1 MTCIRSRDDCGRMS
15 GHHTAPAAPR
25 IRVARDSDAGA
36 LIALIGS
43 VYAEY
48 PGCILDVDRE
58 EPDLRAIFSAYAAK
72 GGQFWVAVDGAD
84 EQVVGCIGWSP
95 SSDRSRP
102 GWLEL
107 RKLYVARSHRRRGL
121 AGVLCEF
128 VEAAAR
134 ARSAP
139 GIELW
144 SDTRFEAAHRFYAQR
159 RYERQSGARQLF
171 DLSQSSEYHFV
182 LRLDG

>member
-1 MTCIRSRDDCGRMS
+1 MQEP
-15 GHHTAPAAPR
+15 HTAAAAPR
-25 IRVARDSDAGA
+25 IRAGQDSDVDG
-36 LIALIGS
+36 LIELIGA

-58 EPDLRAIFSAYAAK
+58 EPDLLTIGSAYAAK
-72 GGQFWVAVDGAD
+72 GGQFWVAVDGPA
-84 EQVVGCIGWSP
+84 ERIVGCIGWSP
-95 SSDRSRP
+95 SRDGSLV

-121 AGVLCEF
+121 AGALCEH

-144 SDTRFEAAHRFYAQR
+144 SDTRFEDAHRFYAR
-159 RYERQSGARQLF
+159 RGYERRGEVRQLF
-171 DLSQSSEYHFV
+171 DLSHSSEYHFV
-182 LRLDG
+182 RRLHG

>member
-1 MTCIRSRDDCGRMS
+1 MS
-15 GHHTAPAAPR
+15 ERPPAPAAPR
-25 IRVARDSDAGA
+25 IRVAGDSDAGG
-36 LIALIGS
+36 LIALIGD

-58 EPDLRAIFSAYAAK
+58 EPDLRAIATAYAEK
-72 GGQFWVAVDGAD
+72 GGQFWVAVDDVLD
-84 EQVVGCIGWSP
+84 ERVVGCVGWSP
-95 SSDRSRP
+95 SRDTSRP

-121 AGVLCEF
+121 AGALCEH

-144 SDTRFEAAHRFYAQR
+144 SDTRFEDAHRFYNR
-159 RYERQSGARQLF
+159 RGYERQSAVRQLF
-171 DLSQSSEYHFV
+171 DLSQSSEYHFIRR
-182 LRLDG
+182 LRD

>member
-1 MTCIRSRDDCGRMS
+1 MPEL
-15 GHHTAPAAPR
+15 HTMPAAPR
-25 IRVARDSDAGA
+25 IRAARDSDASG
-36 LIALIGS
+36 LISLIGD

-58 EPDLRAIFSAYAAK
+58 EPDLRAVCSAYAAK
-72 GGQFWVAVDGAD
+72 GGQFWVAVDGTD
-84 EQVVGCIGWSP
+84 ERVVGCVGWSP

-107 RKLYVARSHRRRGL
+107 RKLYVARSYRRRGL
-121 AGVLCEF
+121 ASALCEH
-128 VEAAAR
+128 VEAAAH

-144 SDTRFEAAHRFYAQR
+144 SDTRFEGAHRFYAQR
-159 RYERQSGARQLF
+159 GYERQAAVRQLF
-171 DLSQSSEYHFV
+171 DLSQSSEYQF
-182 LRLDG
+182 LRRLHG

>member
-1 MTCIRSRDDCGRMS
+1 MS
-15 GHHTAPAAPR
+15 ELHTAPEVPR
-25 IRVARDSDAGA
+25 IRAARDSDAGG
-36 LIALIGS
+36 LIALIGD

-58 EPDLRAIFSAYAAK
+58 EPDLCAISSAYAEK
-72 GGQFWVAVDGAD
+72 GGQFWVALDGVVD
-84 EQVVGCIGWSP
+84 ERVVGCIGWSP
-95 SSDRSRP
+95 SRDSSRP

-121 AGVLCEF
+121 ASALCER
-128 VEAAAR
+128 VEGAAR

-144 SDTRFEAAHRFYAQR
+144 SDTRFEDAHRFYAQR
-159 RYERQSGARQLF
+159 GYEQQSAVRQLF
-171 DLSQSSEYHFV
+171 DLSQSSEYYFMRQLH
-182 LRLDG
+182 G

>member
-1 MTCIRSRDDCGRMS
+1 MPQP
-15 GHHTAPAAPR
+15 HTTAAAPR
-25 IRVARDSDAGA
+25 IRVARDSDAGG
-36 LIALIGS
+36 LISLIGD

-58 EPDLRAIFSAYAAK
+58 EPDLRAIGSAYAAK
-72 GGQFWVAVDGAD
+72 GGQFWVAVGGTDGGD
-84 EQVVGCIGWSP
+84 ERVVGCVGWSP
-95 SSDRSRP
+95 SSDPSRA

-121 AGVLCEF
+121 ASALCEH
-128 VEAAAR
+128 VEAAAH

-144 SDTRFEAAHRFYAQR
+144 SDTRFEDAHRFYAQR
-159 RYERQSGARQLF
+159 GYERQSAVRQLF
-171 DLSQSSEYHFV
+171 DLSQSSEYQFI
-182 LRLDG
+182 RRRRG